1 MQVESTD
8 FHVHRNVMA
17 SVSPHLMELFS
28 AEQVS
33 GSVYTQTVGSI
44 LIRPLSIL
52 PQQSQKVLQ
61 SEGVPS
67 YILNS
72 GMTKVAMQI
81 LIDYSYT
88 SYLEVPDA
96 LVKDVYLA
104 AWKLR
109 MEGVVNECA
118 RHLINELTPDSCIE
132 IRSLPG
138 ISGNK
143 ALLAALDSFIN
154 TNVSDWTV
162 SDKRFQLTFQLL
174 LCSSQK

>member
-1 MQVESTD
+1 M
-8 FHVHRNVMA
+8 
-17 SVSPHLMELFS
+17 
-28 AEQVS
+28 
-33 GSVYTQTVGSI
+33 
-44 LIRPLSIL
+44 
-52 PQQSQKVLQ
+52 LQ

-154 TNVSDWTV
+154 TNVSD
-162 SDKRFQLTFQLL
+162 
-174 LCSSQK
+174 